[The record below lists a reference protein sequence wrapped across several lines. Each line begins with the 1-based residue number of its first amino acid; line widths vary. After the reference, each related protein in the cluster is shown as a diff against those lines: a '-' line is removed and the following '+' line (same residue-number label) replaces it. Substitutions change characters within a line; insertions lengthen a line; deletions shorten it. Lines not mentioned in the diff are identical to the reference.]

1 MATYAR
7 VRRLTKQGDRDIGPT
22 FRRLAELLRNSRST
36 GTLRCTILVG
46 DKSRSWTFELKG
58 RDCRLLRDAATLPDL
73 EIITLEPT
81 WVEIAD
87 GRLSPLDA
95 FTQGRMRILGDTAL
109 GSRLLRHVAESGG
122 ATSICGG

>member
-7 VRRLTKQGDRDIGPT
+7 VRRLTNQRDKDIGQT
-22 FRRLAELLRNSRST
+22 FLSLVELLKKSRIT
-36 GTLRCTILVG
+36 GTLRCTILVD
-46 DKSRSWTFELKG
+46 DKSRSWTFELRG
-58 RDCRLLRDAATLPDL
+58 RDCRLHRDAATVPDL
-73 EIITLEPT
+73 EIITREAT
-81 WVEIAD
+81 WWEIAD

-95 FTQGRMRILGDTAL
+95 FTQGQMRILGDTAL

>member
-7 VRRLTKQGDRDIGPT
+7 VRRLTKQRDADIAQT
-22 FRRLAELLRNSRST
+22 FRRLAELLRDSGST
-36 GTLRCTILVG
+36 ATLRCTILVA
-46 DKSRSWTFELKG
+46 DKSRSWTFELRG
-58 RDCRLLRDAATLPDL
+58 RDCRLHSDVAKVPDL
-73 EIITLEPT
+73 EIITREAT
-81 WVEIAD
+81 WREIAD
-87 GRLSPLDA
+87 GRLSPLEA